1 MFIRRKHNRSGTI
14 SVVVVDKSGGRF
26 TEIHRVGVARS
37 EEEAVA
43 LESEG
48 RHWIKTYGGQ
58 QLIDFEHKAE
68 TELRA
73 AEDVLSGIKSARLTA
88 VQTII
93 SKVYDSIG
101 FNGIEDEELRHLVIG
116 RICQPMSKKATVD
129 YLRRHFKE
137 YVSLQKIYRYM
148 DKLYSTQRERVQEI
162 SVKHTKQLF
171 GGNIGVL
178 FYDVTTLYF
187 ETTDKDDLRNNGFS
201 KDGKNANPQ
210 VVLGLLVSRGG
221 YPLSYALFNGAQF
234 EGYTMIPIVDDFVQR
249 YNLGSDFV
257 VIADAGLMSEKN
269 VQLLRSA
276 GYKYI
281 IGARIKKESG
291 TMKDRILST
300 PHEKGVF
307 NDIVCK
313 DGDRLIV
320 GYSEERAR
328 KNEHDRN
335 EGLERLRKRY
345 AKGTLTKADINKRGY
360 NKFLSISS
368 GVTVRIDESK
378 IEEDKVWDGLKGYRT
393 NTDLP
398 AEMVYENYQQL
409 WNVERAFRISKGT
422 LEVRPMFHFTERRIE
437 AHVCICFVAL
447 KVYKELER
455 LLKASGCPHS
465 VDNVLR
471 IAEVIVTLEINL
483 PENRQ
488 TITRTLYTSKE
499 ERDIAYLIE
508 TNDWLKSNG

>member
-1 MFIRRKHNRSGTI
+1 MFTRRKHNRSGTI
-14 SVVVVDKSGGRF
+14 SVVVVDKSGGSF
-26 TEIHRVGVARS
+26 KEIHRVGIAHN
-37 EEEAVA
+37 EDEALA
-43 LESEG
+43 LEVQG
-48 RHWIKTYGGQ
+48 RHWIATYGGQ
-58 QLIDFEHKAE
+58 QFIDFEGKAD
-68 TELRA
+68 TELRRT
-73 AEDVLSGIKSARLTA
+73 ESVLSGIKSARLTA
-88 VQTII
+88 ARTII

-101 FNGIEDEELRHLVIG
+101 FGEIEDEELRHLVIG

-137 YVSLQKIYRYM
+137 DVSLQKIYRYM
-148 DKLYSTQRERVQEI
+148 DKLYNTQKERVQEI
-162 SVKHTKQLF
+162 SVRHTQALF
-171 GGNIGVL
+171 GGNIGIL

-187 ETTDKDDLRNNGFS
+187 ETTEKDELRNNGFS

-257 VIADAGLMSEKN
+257 VIADAGLMSDKN
-269 VQLLRSA
+269 VRLLRSA

-291 TMKDRILST
+291 AMKDRILST
-300 PHEKGVF
+300 PHVQGVF
-307 NDIVCK
+307 NDILCS

-335 EGLERLRKRY
+335 EGVDRLKKRY
-345 AKGTLTKADINKRGY
+345 ATGMITKSNLNRKGY
-360 NKFLSISS
+360 NKFLTISS
-368 GVTVRIDESK
+368 GVTVVIDEAK
-378 IEEDKVWDGLKGYRT
+378 IEEDMLWDGLKGYRT
-393 NTDLP
+393 NTDLS
-398 AEMVYENYQQL
+398 AEQVYENYQQL
-409 WNVERAFRISKGT
+409 WNIERAFRITKGT
-422 LEVRPMFHFTERRIE
+422 LDVRPMFHFSERRIE

-455 LLKASGCPHS
+455 LLKASGCRHS
-465 VDNVLR
+465 VDDVLR
-471 IAEVIVTLEINL
+471 IAEVIVTLEIDL
-483 PENRQ
+483 HENGK
-488 TITRTLYTSKE
+488 TLTRTLYTSQE

-508 TNDWLKSNG
+508 TDDWLTQIG